1 MLCSSVMKCCWQPSR
16 YVRVAAVFVL
26 PARATLKLKVL
37 RNSELN
43 CQIKR
48 CSLSTRACIFNCW
61 SKQKR
66 VFLISWVVFFG
77 DSSGAA
83 PCVIKGQH
91 ERAFSLF
98 TQWRPCLKPINE
110 NYCFKLFYFGVFP
123 WRHKFLSP
131 KVPSIFFF
139 SITYFESS
147 HWKEKK
153 KRVRIEM
160 RPSVAQTGFISIYCR
175 EKKAQLVPTVIISA
189 QICQHVGE
197 FKQKKSSK
205 DLTFVLHS

>member
-61 SKQKR
+61 SKQKGF
-66 VFLISWVVFFG
+66 FLIFWVLFFG

-91 ERAFSLF
+91 ERAFSPF
-98 TQWRPCLKPINE
+98 TQWRPCLKQINA

-123 WRHKFLSP
+123 LRHKFLST
-131 KVPSIFFF
+131 KVPSIFFLHNLF
-139 SITYFESS
+139 WILSLG
-147 HWKEKK
+147 KKKKK
-153 KRVRIEM
+153 KRVRIDM
-160 RPSVAQTGFISIYCR
+160 RPSVHKRVLYRFIA
-175 EKKAQLVPTVIISA
+175 EKKRPN
-189 QICQHVGE
+189 
-197 FKQKKSSK
+197 
-205 DLTFVLHS
+205 

>member
-77 DSSGAA
+77 HSSGAA
-83 PCVIKGQH
+83 PCVIKGQQ

-123 WRHKFLSP
+123 ERHKFLSP

-139 SITYFESS
+139 LHNLFWILSLER
-147 HWKEKK
+147 KK
-153 KRVRIEM
+153 KKSQNRNEAKRC
-160 RPSVAQTGFISIYCR
+160 TNGFYFDLLQR
-175 EKKAQLVPTVIISA
+175 KKAQLVPTVIISA